1 MRTTGNGMRPIHPG
15 EVLREDYLAPLD
27 MSVNALAKSLRV
39 DTTRM
44 NEIVRERRRITPD
57 TAERLARYF
66 STSAQFWINLQGRY
80 DLKEFEASEE
90 AAEIARDVQPR
101 RAATG

>member
-1 MRTTGNGMRPIHPG
+1 MTTTANGMRPIHPG
-15 EVLREDYLAPLD
+15 EILREEYLEPLD
-27 MSVNALAKSLRV
+27 MSVNALAKALRV
-39 DTTRM
+39 DATRM
-44 NEIVRERRRITPD
+44 NDIVRERRRITAD

-66 STSAQFWINLQGRY
+66 GTAPQFWMNLQATY

-101 RAATG
+101 KASMA

>member
-1 MRTTGNGMRPIHPG
+1 
-15 EVLREDYLAPLD
+15 
-27 MSVNALAKSLRV
+27 
-39 DTTRM
+39 M

-66 STSAQFWINLQGRY
+66 STSARFWINLQGQY
-80 DLKEFEASEE
+80 DLTEFEASEE

-101 RAATG
+101 REATG